1 MLPAQG
7 FWWETVLLVDVIW
20 PQSNQWE
27 RAQFGQ
33 IDVYRWESKGGGGGL
48 ISGSFQ
54 VVDMFDVAH
63 VLNNQANQFCTLY

>member
-1 MLPAQG
+1 MSYDLKV
-7 FWWETVLLVDVIW
+7 T
-20 PQSNQWE
+20 N
-27 RAQFGQ
+27 
-33 IDVYRWESKGGGGGL
+33 ESVHSLDKLMSIGGNRRGGGGL